1 MNRFVHQEVKV
12 AWDNF
17 RVNAGTISCDTP
29 WWEDDSPTGTRCPE
43 RASCHRL
50 SRPMPTG
57 RSRGRGHKCR
67 LGYGSQL
74 PGGGSGLATAAQK
87 SELAARLR
95 LDVSVQAAVLDM
107 FSELRREL
115 GLAVLFISHD
125 LGVVASVADRVLV
138 LDRGAVCEQGRV
150 ADVLTRP
157 QEPYTRRLLE
167 SAPRLDARAE
177 AS

>member
-1 MNRFVHQEVKV
+1 M
-12 AWDNF
+12 
-17 RVNAGTISCDTP
+17 
-29 WWEDDSPTGTRCPE
+29 
-43 RASCHRL
+43 
-50 SRPMPTG
+50 
-57 RSRGRGHKCR
+57 
-67 LGYGSQL
+67 
-74 PGGGSGLATAAQK
+74 
-87 SELAARLR
+87 
-95 LDVSVQAAVLDM
+95 QAAVLDM